1 MLESLT
7 SSVDVLTSQ
16 SLLLEQVR
24 TWVGKAST
32 SLTLLIASAILGSI
46 LQWRTRHR
54 HQSSGGGAGDGT
66 TGPLPPSPGV
76 ALPLVGHLHL
86 MKGEKDPRVVFQS
99 LREKLGDIFSFY
111 AGSRLVVVLNG
122 YDVIHEALVR
132 NAAVFSHRAHT
143 FMSEKMGNG
152 RGIVNTSG
160 RHWREQRQ
168 FVDRALRALGTSQAS
183 QMGQTIQREVDA
195 MLASLEESRQQGR
208 PVDPRFL
215 VQASFSNVIISI
227 IYGRRFDFDDP
238 EFVSLLTALNNCFEN
253 FGNTE
258 PLNFFPAVR
267 FLPGDPYRYWF
278 CIENVNALENSLVYP
293 EMTAH
298 ERKLDS
304 AESKD
309 VISTYLREM
318 MQKRSKGTPTF
329 MDKENLVKVAGDL
342 LAGGTEPPSTTTLW
356 ILLYLVH
363 FPEVQEKCYQELL
376 SHLGTGRPPTLEDR
390 SSLPYLEATIM
401 EVQRHADVGPLAMA
415 HGLAR
420 DTKFRGYRLPQ
431 DAIVLINIHSVHHEA
446 KDWGDP
452 EVFRPERFIGEDGRV
467 KKNDHLIPY
476 SLGPRICPGELMAR
490 LELFLYI
497 SSILYQY
504 RLAPH
509 GDAPPPLAGR
519 MALLHTPRP
528 YHFTVEK
535 RH

>member
-7 SSVDVLTSQ
+7 SSVDLLTSQ

-32 SLTLLIASAILGSI
+32 PLTLLFASAILGSV
-46 LQWRTRHR
+46 LQWKSRQRQTAG
-54 HQSSGGGAGDGT
+54 SS
-66 TGPLPPSPGV
+66 GPLPPSPGT
-76 ALPLVGHLHL
+76 ALPLLGHLHL
-86 MKGEKDPRVVFQS
+86 MKKGQDPRVMFKG

-122 YDVIHEALVR
+122 YDVIHEALVK

-143 FMSEKMGNG
+143 FMSQKMGKG

-168 FVDRALRALGTSQAS
+168 FAERALRALGTSQTS
-183 QMGQTIQREVDA
+183 RMGQTIQREVDA
-195 MLASLEESRQQGR
+195 MLAWLERSRVQGQ
-208 PVDPRFL
+208 PLDPRFL

-227 IYGRRFDFDDP
+227 IYGRRFELDDP
-238 EFVSLLTALNNCFEN
+238 EFVNLLTALNNCFEN

-278 CIENVNALENSLVYP
+278 CIENVNVLENNLVYP

-304 AESKD
+304 AESRD

-318 MQKRSKGTPTF
+318 TQKQSNGTPTF

-342 LAGGTEPPSTTTLW
+342 LAGGTEPPSTTAMW

-363 FPEVQEKCYQELL
+363 FPQVQEKCYQEMLA
-376 SHLGTGRPPTLEDR
+376 HLGKDRRPTLEDQGH
-390 SSLPYLEATIM
+390 LPYLEATIM
-401 EVQRHADVGPLAMA
+401 EVQRHADIGPLAMA

-420 DTKFRGYRLPQ
+420 DTSFRGYRLPQ

-446 KDWGDP
+446 EFWGDP
-452 EVFRPERFIGEDGRV
+452 EVFRPERFLGEDGRV
-467 KKNDHLIPY
+467 KRNNHLIPY

-497 SSILYQY
+497 SNILHQF

-509 GDAPPPLAGR
+509 GHTPPPLEGR
-519 MALLHTPRP
+519 MSLLHAPRP
-528 YHFTVEK
+528 YLLTVEK